1 MKFFFIFYL
10 TFILSCAPSLDTFYI
25 NDEDD
30 PLEDVILSEKHRP
43 VSDLLIVAID
53 VGQGDS
59 TLVMTPSGQNFLID
73 TGPAESGKNS
83 ILPLMRQMGVTSLD
97 AIFITHYDADHIGG
111 FSEVLAGFD
120 EVIGTDDD
128 MIPDII
134 YDRGNTPFYITSY
147 FETYLSLAE
156 SLRSAPEPGNTW
168 ETNDGVVFTC
178 MIVDGKTQTSSL
190 TLPNSDDNENE
201 RSLGLLIEYNGF
213 RYFTS
218 GDLTGGGPSGSR
230 VTEDLESMVAPLVGK
245 VDVLHINHHGSLTSS
260 NPTFL
265 ETLSPTA
272 SIISTGN
279 HNTYGHPSSEILSRL
294 YQIGSEV
301 YLTEKGN
308 GGYLP
313 TSTIADGSIFIFVD
327 AEGNYTINGE

>member
-1 MKFFFIFYL
+1 MKKIFFLYIFPFL
-10 TFILSCAPSLDTFYI
+10 FSCSPTLDTFYL
-25 NDEDD
+25 DD
-30 PLEDVILSEKHRP
+30 TENYSENAPLLEKSDD
-43 VSDLLIVAID
+43 SDLLIIPID

-59 TLVMTPSGQNFLID
+59 TLIITPSGKNFLID

-83 ILPLMRQMGVTSLD
+83 ILPLLKQLGITHLD

-111 FSEVLAGFD
+111 FQEIIFGLDGL
-120 EVIGTDDD
+120 EGTEDDVTA
-128 MIPDII
+128 DIV
-134 YDRGNTPFYITSY
+134 YDRGGTPFYSTSY
-147 FETYLSLAE
+147 FETYSALSQNR
-156 SLRSAPEPGNTW
+156 RSTPTPGDIW
-168 ETNDGVVFTC
+168 DAGDGVTFTC
-178 MIVDGKTQTSSL
+178 MIIDGKTENSSI
-190 TLPNSDDNENE
+190 TLLHDEDNENE
-201 RSLGLLIEYNGF
+201 RSLGLLIEYKGF

-218 GDLTGGGPSGSR
+218 GDLTAGGPSGSR
-230 VTEDLESMVAPLVGK
+230 VTEDLESIVAPLVGK
-245 VDVLHINHHGSLTSS
+245 VDILHINHHGSLTSS

-327 AEGNYTINGE
+327 AEGNYTINE